1 MEGFNERLR
10 LLMKLK
16 GINQKELADGIG
28 ITRQSV
34 SLYVNGER
42 NPDITILHKI
52 CTYLDISADF
62 LLGLNTDSQKQNEF
76 IEISYDKIIRLENKL
91 ATIKQIVG

>member
-42 NPDITILHKI
+42 NPDIVILYKI
-52 CTYLDISADF
+52 CTHLGISADY
-62 LLGLNTDSQKQNEF
+62 LLGLNTDCQKQNEF

-91 ATIKQIVG
+91 DAIKQIVG